1 MSRTG
6 PMLDR
11 ARLIETLILVL
22 DHVLPACAGIPY
34 RLVGTGAAM
43 LHGVDLPVGDLDI
56 TLVERSHVDA
66 FGAALSS
73 FQCLEAP
80 AWLPETRQY
89 YGNYRVLAAGKAA
102 GKAGVEVGLS
112 TVEIETDSDTFET
125 YGPGLWEKHY
135 SLLPCGHYQVP
146 TVNLELRLITEL
158 YRDRPDR
165 YTPLIVYLRQH
176 GCDLDLVRRGLS
188 RGWLPQER
196 IERVLRQLTRT
207 ADQQDGTD

>member
-1 MSRTG
+1 MARSG

-11 ARLIETLILVL
+11 ALLVETLTLVL
-22 DHVLPACAGIPY
+22 DHVLPSRAGIAY

-56 TLVERSHVDA
+56 TLKERSDVDA
-66 FGAALSS
+66 FGVALSS
-73 FQCLEAP
+73 FDCLEAP

-89 YGNYRVLAAGKAA
+89 YANYAVN
-102 GKAGVEVGLS
+102 GVEVGLS
-112 TVEIETDSDTFET
+112 TVEVETDSDTIET

-135 SLLPCGHYQVP
+135 CLLPCGPYQVP

-165 YTPLIVYLRQH
+165 YTPLIAHLREH

-188 RGWLPQER
+188 GGRLSQDTVD
-196 IERVLRQLTRT
+196 RVLKQL
-207 ADQQDGTD
+207 AP

>member
-6 PMLDR
+6 LMLDR
-11 ARLIETLILVL
+11 ACLIETLTLVL

-43 LHGVDLPVGDLDI
+43 LHGVELPVGDLDI

-80 AWLPETRQY
+80 AWLPEARQY
-89 YGNYRVLAAGKAA
+89 YGNYRVPAGD
-102 GKAGVEVGLS
+102 KAGVEVGLS

-135 SLLPCGHYQVP
+135 TLLPCGPYQVP
-146 TVNLELRLITEL
+146 TVNLELRLITEV

-165 YTPLIVYLRQH
+165 YTPLIAHLREH

-196 IERVLRQLTRT
+196 VESIVRQL
-207 ADQQDGTD
+207 AE